1 MSGIRLTGV
10 SKRYGRVQALDGI
23 DLSAERGITGL
34 LGPNGAGK
42 TTLLRVLATV
52 QAPDAGS
59 VELLGHD
66 PADAEQRRSIRR
78 RLGYMPQEPGF
89 YDNFTVFE
97 FVDYIAILK
106 QLTDRRKRHDEVR
119 EVLGLVELTAEARR
133 KVRDLS
139 GGMRR
144 RLALAQALLDR
155 PDLLLLDEPT
165 SGLDPAQRLRFR
177 ELVSQL
183 PNRPVVLLSTHQT
196 EDIAAVCERVV
207 VIAAG
212 RVQFDG
218 APDALRQVAVGRV
231 WISDRPNAQTLLSWR
246 SGDGTLRHVGEP
258 PSGAD
263 LVEPTIDDAYL
274 LLSGSSGGA
283 S

>member
-1 MSGIRLTGV
+1 MSEIELVGV
-10 SKRYGRVQALDGI
+10 SKRYGRVHALDGV
-23 DLSAERGITGL
+23 DLSVGRGVTGL

-42 TTLLRVLATV
+42 TTLLRILATV
-52 QAPDAGS
+52 LASDAGS
-59 VELLGHD
+59 MELLGHD
-66 PADAEQRRSIRR
+66 PTDAEQRTAIRGQ
-78 RLGYMPQEPGF
+78 LGYMPQEPGF
-89 YDNFTVFE
+89 YGNFTAFE
-97 FVDYIAILK
+97 FLDYVAILK

-119 EVLGLVELTAEARR
+119 AVLGMVDLVAEARH

-212 RVQFDG
+212 RVRFDG
-218 APDALRQVAVGRV
+218 APDEMRQVALDRV
-231 WISDRPNAQTLLSWR
+231 WTSDSPSQQAIVSWR
-246 SGDGTLRHVGEP
+246 SGNGLLRHVGEP
-258 PSGAD
+258 PPNAN

-274 LLSGSSGGA
+274 LLSGAPGGTA
-283 S
+283 

>member
-42 TTLLRVLATV
+42 TTLLRILATV
-52 QAPDAGS
+52 LAPDAGS

-66 PADAEQRRSIRR
+66 PAGAEQRRSIRR

-97 FVDYIAILK
+97 FVDYVAILK
-106 QLTDRRKRHDEVR
+106 QLTDRRRRHDEVR
-119 EVLGLVELTAEARR
+119 EVLGLVELTAEGRR

-165 SGLDPAQRLRFR
+165 SGLDPEQRLRFR

-207 VIAAG
+207 VITAG

-231 WISDRPNAQTLLSWR
+231 WTSDRPNAQTLLSWR

-274 LLSGSSGGA
+274 LLSSSGGGA